1 MIISKQ
7 IQYCRSLYTYS
18 LIESYINLLIIIINI
33 NYLYFTACMR
43 GDSFDMLLI
52 VLCVNVHV
60 YLVIQYNKS
69 TATCVNLT
77 QMYRWCRKESWL
89 LGKWYR
95 FEYSDSR
102 REKPRVRNLLFCSSL
117 FTLLLKIA
125 HFKDRL

>member
-1 MIISKQ
+1 MIRTIDK
-7 IQYCRSLYTYS
+7 LTY
-18 LIESYINLLIIIINI
+18 
-33 NYLYFTACMR
+33 NYNKHQLFVFYRVR

-52 VLCVNVHV
+52 VLCVHV
-60 YLVIQYNKS
+60 YLVIPYNKS